1 MQLACQGRAVTLI
14 RRGMSF
20 VVGVTDAAFVAVRVH
35 LLLLPL
41 LFCVAGEE
49 NGNCGI
55 GYGGIK
61 GMDVVPMPH
70 PATQFA

>member
-20 VVGVTDAAFVAVRVH
+20 VVGVTDAAFVAVL

-41 LFCVAGEE
+41 LSCVAGEE